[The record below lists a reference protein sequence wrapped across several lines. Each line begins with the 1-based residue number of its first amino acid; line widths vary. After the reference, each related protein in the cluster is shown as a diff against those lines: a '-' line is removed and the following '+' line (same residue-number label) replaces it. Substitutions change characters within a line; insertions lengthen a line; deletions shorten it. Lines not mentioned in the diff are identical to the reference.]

1 MLTLTYSKIITN
13 GFKKPCYLKDY
24 EPSSSAIVFYWNIN
38 NTFKELDLHNII
50 FSNNDAKEFDSI
62 FNNKKSVYEDPTI
75 YICPTS
81 KVVENDAPEGCARTG
96 LF

>member
-1 MLTLTYSKIITN
+1 MKDYYEWI
-13 GFKKPCYLKDY
+13 KKPFYLKNY

-38 NTFKELDLHNII
+38 NTFKEIDLHNII

-62 FNNKKSVYEDPTI
+62 FNKKTVYEDPTI

-81 KVVENDAPEGCARTG
+81 KVVKNDAPKG
-96 LF
+96 LRKLVYSNQLSS